1 MVRNAN
7 GRAARERPRPGTRR
21 VSPDAVLSLRTPVGG
36 RLMARRRPSVERPTR
51 TEREVLWDVVRTVSR
66 WKSEL
71 PSGSPLL
78 ALLDGFEAL
87 SARLLKVPPED
98 FGQVLKKE
106 KEVFQRARE
115 EQRGEVDRAGAEP
128 DGR

>member
-1 MVRNAN
+1 
-7 GRAARERPRPGTRR
+7 
-21 VSPDAVLSLRTPVGG
+21 
-36 RLMARRRPSVERPTR
+36 MARRRPSVERPTR